1 MLVDVCMYVCRF
13 GGRMGRKVFSFFFS
27 FLLLIDFCFFTYFA

>member
-13 GGRMGRKVFSFFFS
+13 GGRMGRKVFFF
-27 FLLLIDFCFFTYFA
+27 LVFASN